1 MNKDA
6 IKKFRRAVAR
16 YAYYFFFFLFKVL
29 PYPII
34 KSITWLLLPTG
45 YAVLKKLRKNA
56 LETLS
61 MAFGKEKSP
70 EEIERI
76 CKDCFYN
83 AGRSAIEVG
92 VFNTRPKM
100 LVEHFHLDPQSR
112 LNLDNALKEGKGV
125 VAVSAHF
132 GNFPLMLLYLS
143 QIGYPTNA
151 IIRPS
156 RDEKIEVSFQEAR
169 ARLGLKTIHSYPRE
183 SCVRQSLKCLRQ
195 KELLI
200 VLMDQNTGSKSG
212 VFVNFFGQK
221 AGTPTGA
228 VIFAMRTQSPI
239 VPMFTIRDG
248 YDTHKIVVEPHSY
261 IEEKETDDATVE
273 FNVQRITNIIE
284 RYIRLYPQE
293 WGWMHKRF
301 KSKQSHE

>member
-1 MNKDA
+1 MNKEF
-6 IKKFRRAVAR
+6 IKKFKRAIAR
-16 YAYYFFFFLFKVL
+16 YAYYFFFFLFKYL
-29 PYPII
+29 PYPVI
-34 KSITWLLLPTG
+34 KAISGFLIPI
-45 YAVLKKLRKNA
+45 AFFILKKLRKNA
-56 LETLS
+56 LETLR
-61 MAFGKEKSP
+61 MAFGHEKSA
-70 EEIERI
+70 EELEKI

-92 VFNTRPKM
+92 VFNTRPKQ
-100 LVEHFHLDPQSR
+100 LVEHFHFDADSR
-112 LNLDNALKEGKGV
+112 RNLDNALKENKGV

-132 GNFPLMLLYLS
+132 GNFPLMLLYFA

-169 ARLGLKTIHSYPRE
+169 LRLGLKTIHSYPRE

-248 YDTHKIVVEPHSY
+248 YDTHKVVVEPHFY
-261 IEEKETDDATVE
+261 IETKDTDEETVAH
-273 FNVQRITNIIE
+273 NVQRITSIIE
-284 RYIRLYPQE
+284 RYIRQYPSE

-301 KSKQSHE
+301 KSKPNE